1 MSGVIKEWR
10 CLAHG
15 HFEAVEPAVCP
26 KGGCTTV
33 ERIFLTAPSIKNDN
47 TKRADANLRQ
57 IALDFGLSDMRSA
70 REGETT
76 RIKTKQQR
84 EAEALQEK
92 LRHRFAV
99 MPGKGGTYN
108 VETKQVVGGSSA
120 GGALA
125 ALATHGAPPSDV
137 MAQAKE
143 TFIKPV
149 HQVTDF
155 QKRMIVKRDPDKDS
169 VTKVRAA

>member
-1 MSGVIKEWR
+1 M
-10 CLAHG
+10 AHG
-15 HFEAVEPAVCP
+15 NFESVEPAVCP
-26 KGGCTTV
+26 KGCTTV
-33 ERIFLTAPSIKNDN
+33 QRIFLTAPSVKGDA

-70 REGETT
+70 REGEPA

-92 LRHRFAV
+92 LRHRFAPMGV
-99 MPGKGGTYN
+99 KGGTFN
-108 VETKQVVGGSSA
+108 VKTKQVVGGSSN

-125 ALATHGAPPSDV
+125 AMATHHATPTPGMSEVREAFV
-137 MAQAKE
+137 
-143 TFIKPV
+143 KPV

-155 QKRMIVKRDPDKDS
+155 QKRTVIRRDPDKES
-169 VTKVRAA
+169 ISKVRAA